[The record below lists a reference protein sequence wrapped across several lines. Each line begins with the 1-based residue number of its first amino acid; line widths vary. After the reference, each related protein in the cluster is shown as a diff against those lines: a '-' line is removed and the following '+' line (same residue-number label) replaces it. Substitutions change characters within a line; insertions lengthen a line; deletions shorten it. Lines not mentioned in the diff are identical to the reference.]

1 MLSIIPKLRCICSSK
16 QCIIICMSSWWI
28 SKENVWKLPIS
39 DIGCQQYDGRHTSHC
54 HRTENNAEAFFLAN
68 KLSFDLVKIAIQRYF
83 ISNLPICNG
92 KKLTRTKLIFSP
104 APEWR
109 MFHFYLF
116 LHLSLN
122 LCADIYESGLHWY
135 LPWKVD
141 REGLGTS
148 MKKPKHTNWVA
159 HRLHK
164 WTCCKRGKGW
174 NTCFLI
180 CPF

>member
-1 MLSIIPKLRCICSSK
+1 MYGNCLSVILAVSSMMVGTLAIVTGRKTMQKL
-16 QCIIICMSSWWI
+16 
-28 SKENVWKLPIS
+28 
-39 DIGCQQYDGRHTSHC
+39 
-54 HRTENNAEAFFLAN
+54 FFLAN

>member
-92 KKLTRTKLIFSP
+92 KKLTWTKLILSP

-109 MFHFYLF
+109 MFHFYLL

-122 LCADIYESGLHWY
+122 LCPDIYESGCTDICLGK
-135 LPWKVD
+135 LIERVLAPPW
-141 REGLGTS
+141 RSLSTQTEW
-148 MKKPKHTNWVA
+148 HTACTNGPA
-159 HRLHK
+159 A
-164 WTCCKRGKGW
+164 KG
-174 NTCFLI
+174 
-180 CPF
+180 